1 MCVNAEQP
9 GAVEQFGENV
19 LVCDNS
25 EKNEYFSGFVPDI
38 PQSRSLGSGI
48 SHLPGALCHLP
59 F

>member
-9 GAVEQFGENV
+9 GAIEWFGENV

-38 PQSRSLGSGI
+38 FQSHSL
-48 SHLPGALCHLP
+48 A
-59 F
+59 